1 MAFVLGC
8 QATALIL
15 TFLLRLLMFS
25 ACHDMIGDESAGS
38 ITTQATAFVKGIWF
52 DTVIGCY
59 ISILPLTLMCICG
72 IIGYY
77 RKWIMRFVVIYTSV
91 LYTLV
96 FLISSANIPYFK
108 YFFKNINSSIFEWFE
123 YKEQTAMM
131 VTEEAS
137 YLVYLIPFIVATI
150 AYITVA
156 QHIGCS
162 MLKANHAERGG
173 MSIRERIMAV
183 GVSCV
188 LIGAC
193 IFGIRGRVGYN
204 PIKISAAYYCND
216 AFLNQLGV
224 SPTFNLL
231 TSVMDDNRKDN
242 MDLNLM
248 DDKQAVENIKTLL
261 GRNEPK
267 EPGLSPIR
275 KHIDGKD
282 TEFKGRNVVLIFMES
297 MSADLMGHFGN
308 KDNITPFLDSLMIKS
323 MAFHNFFSAGIHTN
337 HGMFAT
343 LYSFPAIMK
352 KNMMKNTVIPNI
364 SGLPTV
370 LKDNGYATMF
380 FMTHESQYDNMNAFF
395 RTNGFD
401 EIYSQEDYPADKVV
415 NGFGVQDDF
424 LFDYAI
430 PVLNKHA
437 SEGNK
442 PFFACLLSI
451 SNHPPYM
458 VPEYFHPKN
467 NDVEKQIVEY
477 ADWSIKKFFSQAC
490 RQPWF
495 DNTIFILVGD
505 HGKLVGKADCEMP
518 QSYNHVP
525 FMIYGKGIEPKELF
539 NFGGQVDIAPTV
551 LGLLGME
558 YDQIGLGVNLLGEK
572 RPCMYFTADNMVG
585 ARNESHFYFYE
596 PATETEYFYDCNDFK
611 MSVSKDK
618 SHPDFKMLKNYSFSM
633 IQGAQWLIN
642 EGYTTSKR
650 ALGETTK

>member
-25 ACHDMIGDESAGS
+25 GCHDMIGDESAGS
-38 ITTQATAFVKGIWF
+38 FTTQATAFVKGIWF

-162 MLKANHAERGG
+162 MLKANHTERGG
-173 MSIRERIMAV
+173 MGIRERIIAV

-401 EIYSQEDYPADKVV
+401 EIYSQEDYPAYKVV

-558 YDQIGLGVNLLGEK
+558 YDQIGLGVDLLGEK

>member
-25 ACHDMIGDESAGS
+25 AGHDMIGDESAGS
-38 ITTQATAFVKGIWF
+38 FTTQATAFVKGIWF

-437 SEGNK
+437 SEGDK

-525 FMIYGKGIEPKELF
+525 FMIYGKSIEPKELF

-558 YDQIGLGVNLLGEK
+558 YDQIGLGVDLLGEK

>member
-38 ITTQATAFVKGIWF
+38 FTTQATAFVKGIWF

-173 MSIRERIMAV
+173 MGIRERIMAV

-395 RTNGFD
+395 RT
-401 EIYSQEDYPADKVV
+401 
-415 NGFGVQDDF
+415 
-424 LFDYAI
+424 L
-430 PVLNKHA
+430 
-437 SEGNK
+437 
-442 PFFACLLSI
+442 
-451 SNHPPYM
+451 
-458 VPEYFHPKN
+458 
-467 NDVEKQIVEY
+467 
-477 ADWSIKKFFSQAC
+477 
-490 RQPWF
+490 
-495 DNTIFILVGD
+495 
-505 HGKLVGKADCEMP
+505 
-518 QSYNHVP
+518 QS
-525 FMIYGKGIEPKELF
+525 
-539 NFGGQVDIAPTV
+539 
-551 LGLLGME
+551 
-558 YDQIGLGVNLLGEK
+558 
-572 RPCMYFTADNMVG
+572 
-585 ARNESHFYFYE
+585 S
-596 PATETEYFYDCNDFK
+596 
-611 MSVSKDK
+611 
-618 SHPDFKMLKNYSFSM
+618 
-633 IQGAQWLIN
+633 
-642 EGYTTSKR
+642 
-650 ALGETTK
+650 

>member
-38 ITTQATAFVKGIWF
+38 FTTQATAFVKGIWF

-173 MSIRERIMAV
+173 MGIRERIMAF

-248 DDKQAVENIKTLL
+248 DDKQ
-261 GRNEPK
+261 
-267 EPGLSPIR
+267 
-275 KHIDGKD
+275 D
-282 TEFKGRNVVLIFMES
+282 
-297 MSADLMGHFGN
+297 
-308 KDNITPFLDSLMIKS
+308 
-323 MAFHNFFSAGIHTN
+323 
-337 HGMFAT
+337 
-343 LYSFPAIMK
+343 
-352 KNMMKNTVIPNI
+352 
-364 SGLPTV
+364 
-370 LKDNGYATMF
+370 
-380 FMTHESQYDNMNAFF
+380 
-395 RTNGFD
+395 
-401 EIYSQEDYPADKVV
+401 
-415 NGFGVQDDF
+415 
-424 LFDYAI
+424 
-430 PVLNKHA
+430 
-437 SEGNK
+437 
-442 PFFACLLSI
+442 
-451 SNHPPYM
+451 
-458 VPEYFHPKN
+458 
-467 NDVEKQIVEY
+467 
-477 ADWSIKKFFSQAC
+477 
-490 RQPWF
+490 
-495 DNTIFILVGD
+495 
-505 HGKLVGKADCEMP
+505 
-518 QSYNHVP
+518 
-525 FMIYGKGIEPKELF
+525 
-539 NFGGQVDIAPTV
+539 
-551 LGLLGME
+551 
-558 YDQIGLGVNLLGEK
+558 
-572 RPCMYFTADNMVG
+572 
-585 ARNESHFYFYE
+585 
-596 PATETEYFYDCNDFK
+596 
-611 MSVSKDK
+611 
-618 SHPDFKMLKNYSFSM
+618 
-633 IQGAQWLIN
+633 
-642 EGYTTSKR
+642 
-650 ALGETTK
+650 